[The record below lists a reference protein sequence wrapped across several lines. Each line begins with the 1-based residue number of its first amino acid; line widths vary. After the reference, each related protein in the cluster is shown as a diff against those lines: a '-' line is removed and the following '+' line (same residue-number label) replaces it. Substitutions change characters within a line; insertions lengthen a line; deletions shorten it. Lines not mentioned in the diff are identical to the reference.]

1 MLLKGERR
9 KAFMEQKREARSL
22 RERIGMLIELDS
34 PKALVDEI
42 VEIEQAGVEQVWV
55 GAPPWKLEMLT
66 ALTAAAMRTSHIK
79 LGTSVL
85 QVFARHPVLL
95 AQQAL
100 SLEALAPGRLQLGI
114 GTSLP
119 EFGKSIYGVEIERPL
134 AYLREYV
141 QVLRS
146 LLQSGEVHHQGRYFT
161 TDVSLEASAEIPLL
175 ISALGPKAYHLAG
188 EIADGAIPAR
198 CPIPY
203 LLDTA
208 LPAIREGAA
217 AAGRSRP
224 PIMANISVALTED
237 RATAFEI
244 GRKWFGM
251 ASRMPFY
258 RNMYLRAGYSSQEID
273 AVSDRLIENL
283 LIFGAEEK
291 IRESL
296 IKLLGMGLD
305 ELRVSV
311 LTVSD
316 PIGERTRMAKI
327 IGNL

>member
-1 MLLKGERR
+1 MER
-9 KAFMEQKREARSL
+9 KRDIRSL
-22 RERIGMLIELDS
+22 RERVGMLVELDS
-34 PKALVDEI
+34 PKTLVDAI
-42 VEIEQAGVEQVWV
+42 VEIEQAGVEQIWV

-85 QVFARHPVLL
+85 QIFARHPVLL

-100 SLEALAPGRLQLGI
+100 SLEALAPGRLRLGI
-114 GTSLP
+114 GTSAP
-119 EFGKSIYGVEIERPL
+119 ELGKSIYGVEIERPL

-175 ISALGPKAYHLAG
+175 IAALGPRAYHLAG
-188 EIADGAIPAR
+188 EIADGAISAR

-208 LPAIREGAA
+208 LPAMREGAT
-217 AAGRSRP
+217 AAGRPRP
-224 PIMANISVALTED
+224 PIMANVSVAFTQD
-237 RATAFEI
+237 RAIAFEI
-244 GRKWFGM
+244 GRKRFGM
-251 ASRMPFY
+251 ASRVPFY
-258 RNMYLRAGYSSQEID
+258 RNMYLRAGFSPQEID
-273 AVSDRLIENL
+273 TASDRFIENL
-283 LIFGAEEK
+283 LIFGDEGK
-291 IRESL
+291 IRESFL
-296 IKLLGMGLD
+296 NLLGTELD
-305 ELRVSV
+305 ELRVTV

-316 PIGERTRMAKI
+316 PARERTRLTKI
-327 IGNL
+327 IGNLGDQTSAGVPRA

>member
-1 MLLKGERR
+1 
-9 KAFMEQKREARSL
+9 MEQKRDTRSVQ
-22 RERIGMLIELDS
+22 ERVGMLIEADNQ
-34 PKALVDEI
+34 KTLVDAI
-42 VEIEQAGVEQVWV
+42 VEIEQAGVAQVWV

-66 ALTAAAMRTSHIK
+66 ALAAAAMRTSHIK

-85 QVFARHPVLL
+85 QIFARHPVLL

-100 SLEALAPGRLQLGI
+100 SLEALAPGRLRLGI
-114 GTSLP
+114 GTSSP
-119 EFGKSIYGVEIERPL
+119 ELGKSIYGVEIERPL

-141 QVLRS
+141 KVLRS
-146 LLQSGEVHHQGRYFT
+146 LLQSGEVHHQGHYFT
-161 TDVSLEASAEIPLL
+161 TDVSLEASAAIPLF

-188 EIADGAIPAR
+188 EIADGAISAR

-217 AAGRSRP
+217 VAGRPRP
-224 PIMANISVALTED
+224 PIAANISVALTED
-237 RATAFEI
+237 RATAFEA

-251 ASRMPFY
+251 ASKIPFY
-258 RNMYLRAGYSSQEID
+258 RNMYLRAGYSQQEID
-273 AVSDRLIENL
+273 TVSDRLIENL
-283 LIFGAEEK
+283 LVFGDEEK

-296 IKLLGMGLD
+296 LNLLGTELD
-305 ELRVSV
+305 ELRASV

-316 PIGERTRMAKI
+316 PTRERIRLAKI

>member
-1 MLLKGERR
+1 
-9 KAFMEQKREARSL
+9 MEQTL
-22 RERIGMLIELDS
+22 RERVGMLVELDS
-34 PKALVDEI
+34 PQTLVDEI
-42 VEIEQAGVEQVWV
+42 VEIEQTGVEQVWV

-100 SLEALAPGRLQLGI
+100 SLEALAPGRLRLGI
-114 GTSLP
+114 GTSSP
-119 EFGKSIYGVEIERPL
+119 ELGKSIYGVEIERPL

-141 QVLRS
+141 KVLRS
-146 LLQSGEVHHQGRYFT
+146 LLQSGEVHQQGRYFT
-161 TDVSLEASAEIPLL
+161 TDISLEASAKIPLL

-198 CPIPY
+198 SPIHY
-203 LLDTA
+203 LLDVA
-208 LPAIREGAA
+208 LPALREGAA
-217 AAGRSRP
+217 AAGRLRP
-224 PIMANISVALTED
+224 PIMANVSVALTED
-237 RATAFEI
+237 RAIAFEI
-244 GRKWFGM
+244 GRKWFGP
-251 ASRMPFY
+251 AARLSFY
-258 RNMYLRAGYSSQEID
+258 RNMYLRAGYSPQEID
-273 AVSDRLIENL
+273 TVSDRLIDNL
-283 LIFGAEEK
+283 LIFGDEGK

-296 IKLLGMGLD
+296 INLLGTELD

-311 LTVSD
+311 LPVSD
-316 PIGERTRMAKI
+316 PTRERTRMAKI